1 MQPKNPA
8 LKIVFSEPITRLL
21 IYFMA
26 VLILSSTAQILVEN
40 FLLNQ
45 LEIQNKIVENQRA
58 KQKIGA
64 LIQQKIILLEL
75 NFRQTLSS
83 QNAHSLKNIAQESK
97 KYIASLKKM
106 LILLQKGGTI
116 VETIQLNLNR
126 TDLFQEVISY
136 TRNTPEEMAVEV
148 INISPKL
155 DELEHILLT
164 ITSLLNH
171 SQGLSS
177 HPETNPALE
186 NRIKRTALEAETLF
200 QRCRENAN
208 KISHDT
214 NLTLARL
221 IQERNLQKRTF
232 QKIRTLF
239 FILIQTFVIAMMAL
253 ILFRITRILNQRKI
267 AEAKNRQLLS
277 AIKLSPLTFII
288 TDDNGT
294 IEYVNQAFEKSS
306 GYSAKEAIGQST
318 RIMKSGRYDTSFYQ
332 EMWSTLLSGKIWN
345 REIQNRRKNGELFW
359 ESATIIPLEDEDGTI
374 NRFLAIKEDM
384 TEKINLLKSYE
395 EANEVFQEIFSNLP
409 VGVVIVNTNKQI
421 LQVNAEAE
429 RILGYAPHEA
439 ERLLKDQVCHGNY
452 CTVNAGDCPIFEGNK
467 PRLILEEKY
476 AIKKDGTTIP
486 ILKSVIP
493 IKLKGER
500 VLLEAFMDLSARK
513 QAEIAMVEA
522 KTMAETANKA
532 KSEFLATMSHEI
544 RTPMNAIMGF
554 TDLLLSEESQ
564 QDKKEKLQIV
574 SESAHNLLQLIN
586 DILDFSKIEAGKIE
600 LERVPFSMKAL
611 LNQVYS
617 LFIFKAEEK
626 SLDLVLDM
634 EEQMP
639 EYALG
644 DELRIQ
650 QIMINLLG
658 NAIKF
663 THKGWIR
670 IQAGYRNT
678 HFFLRVEDSG
688 VGIPKESIN
697 HIFESFRQA
706 DSSTVRKYGGTG
718 LGLAIS
724 SSLVKLMGGDIEVLS
739 QPDKGSCFSIHLP
752 LEVLNPEKLGPPE
765 PIEEEAQPLL
775 AKKHI
780 RILVVEDND
789 FNLKIVKAML
799 KRMNI
804 EHDSAENGEVA
815 MGMLGTNTYDLV
827 LLDMHMPVMDGMETI
842 AAIRKTPELKDIVV
856 IALTANA
863 IVGDREKY
871 IKAGCNDY
879 LSKPL
884 KREILHEKI
893 RAIFPDAF

>member
-1 MQPKNPA
+1 MQNKNPV
-8 LKIVFSEPITRLL
+8 LKLVFSEPITRLL

-26 VLILSSTAQILVEN
+26 ILILSSTAQIMVEN
-40 FLLNQ
+40 LLLNK

-75 NFRQTLSS
+75 NFRQTLLSK
-83 QNAHSLKNIAQESK
+83 NTHSIKNISQQSK
-97 KYIASLKKM
+97 EYFASLKKM
-106 LILLQKGGTI
+106 LILLQKGGTF

-126 TDLFQEVISY
+126 TDLFQEAISY
-136 TRNTPEEMAVEV
+136 TRDTPGEMAVEI

-155 DELEHILLT
+155 DELEDILLT
-164 ITSLLNH
+164 ITTLLSH
-171 SQGLSS
+171 SQGTSV
-177 HPETNPALE
+177 HPETNPTLE
-186 NRIKRTALEAETLF
+186 NRIKISALEAETLF

-208 KISHDT
+208 KIHHDT
-214 NLTLARL
+214 NHTLTRL
-221 IQERNLQKRTF
+221 TQERNLQKKEF
-232 QKIRTLF
+232 QKIRNIF
-239 FILIQTFVIAMMAL
+239 FVLIQLFVVSMMVL
-253 ILFRITRILNQRKI
+253 ILFRITKILRQRSI
-267 AEAKNRQLLS
+267 AEDKNRQLLS

-288 TDDNGT
+288 TDQNGT
-294 IEYVNQAFEKSS
+294 IEYVNRAFEKAS
-306 GYSAKEAIGQST
+306 GYSAKEAVGQST
-318 RIMKSGRYDTSFYQ
+318 RIMQSGCYDTPFYQ
-332 EMWSTLLSGKIWN
+332 DMWRELLSGNIWN

-359 ESATIIPLEDEDGTI
+359 ESATIIPLKDEDGTI

-395 EANEVFQEIFSNLP
+395 EANEVFEEIFSNLP
-409 VGVVIVNTNKQI
+409 VGVVIVDTNKHI

-429 RILGYAPHEA
+429 RILGYAPNEA
-439 ERLLKDQVCHGNY
+439 ERLLKGQVCHGNY
-452 CTVNAGDCPIFEGNK
+452 CTLKAGDCPIFEGKK

-476 AIKKDGTTIP
+476 AIKKDGTSIP

-513 QAEIAMVEA
+513 QAEISMVEA
-522 KTMAETANKA
+522 KTVAETANKA

-554 TDLLLSEESQ
+554 TDLLLSEESHP
-564 QDKKEKLQIV
+564 DKKEKLQII
-574 SESAHNLLQLIN
+574 SESSQNLLQLIN
-586 DILDFSKIEAGKIE
+586 DILDFSKIEAGKID
-600 LERVPFSMKAL
+600 LEKLPFSLKAL

-617 LFIFKAEEK
+617 LFIFKAKEK
-626 SLDLVLDM
+626 SLDLILDM
-634 EEQMP
+634 EEHMP

-663 THKGWIR
+663 THSGWIR
-670 IQAGYRNT
+670 IQAGYQDN
-678 HFFLRVEDSG
+678 HFFLRVKDSG

-724 SSLVKLMGGDIEVLS
+724 SSLVKLMGGNIEVLS
-739 QPDKGSCFSIHLP
+739 EPDKGSRFSIYLP
-752 LEVLNPEKLGPPE
+752 LEVLNPEELESPRR
-765 PIEEEAQPLL
+765 IEEETQPLL

-780 RILVVEDND
+780 RILVVEDNA

-799 KRMNI
+799 KRMNL
-804 EHDSAENGEVA
+804 EHDSAENGAIA
-815 MGMLGTNTYDLV
+815 MTMLGAKTYDLV

-842 AAIRKTPELKDIVV
+842 AAIRNTPELKDIIV

-884 KREILHEKI
+884 KRVILHKKI
-893 RAIFPDAF
+893 HAIFPDAF

>member
-1 MQPKNPA
+1 MRRKNPV
-8 LKIVFSEPITRLL
+8 LRLVFSEPITRLL

-26 VLILSSTAQILVEN
+26 ILILSSTAQIMVEN
-40 FLLNQ
+40 LLLDK
-45 LEIQNKIVENQRA
+45 LEFQDKIVENQRA
-58 KQKIGA
+58 KQKIGD

-75 NFRQTLSS
+75 DFRQTLLSK
-83 QNAHSLKNIAQESK
+83 NTHSIKNIAQQSK
-97 KYIASLKKM
+97 RYIASIKQM
-106 LILLQKGGTI
+106 LILLQKGGTF
-116 VETIQLNLNR
+116 VETIQLNLNSK
-126 TDLFQEVISY
+126 DLFQEAISY
-136 TRNTPEEMAVEV
+136 TRDTPGEMAVEV

-155 DELEHILLT
+155 DELENILLT
-164 ITSLLNH
+164 ITSLLSH
-171 SQGLSS
+171 SQGIPV
-177 HPETNPALE
+177 HPEKNSALE
-186 NRIKRTALEAETLF
+186 NRIKITALEAETLF

-208 KISHDT
+208 KIGHDT
-214 NLTLARL
+214 NLTLTRL
-221 IQERNLQKRTF
+221 IRERNLQKRIF

-239 FILIQTFVIAMMAL
+239 FILIQVFVIAMMIL

-267 AEAKNRQLLS
+267 AEDKNRQLLS

-288 TDDNGT
+288 TDHNGT

-318 RIMKSGRYDTSFYQ
+318 RIMKSGSYDNLFYQ
-332 EMWSTLLSGKIWN
+332 EMWTTLLSGKIWN

-359 ESATIIPLEDEDGTI
+359 ESATIIPLDDEDGTI

-395 EANEVFQEIFSNLP
+395 EANEAFEEIFSNLP
-409 VGVVIVNTNKQI
+409 VGVVIVDTNKHI

-429 RILGYAPHEA
+429 RILGYAPNEA
-439 ERLLKDQVCHGNY
+439 ERLLKGQVCHDNY
-452 CTVNAGDCPIFEGNK
+452 CTAKVGDCPIFEVK
-467 PRLILEEKY
+467 ESRLILEEKY

-522 KTMAETANKA
+522 KTAAETANKA

-554 TDLLLSEESQ
+554 TDLLLSEESH
-564 QDKKEKLQIV
+564 QDKKEKLQII

-600 LERVPFSMKAL
+600 LEKLPFSMKAL

-617 LFIFKAEEK
+617 LFIFKAKEK
-626 SLDLVLDM
+626 SLDLVMDM
-634 EEQMP
+634 EERMP

-663 THKGWIR
+663 TQSGWIR
-670 IQAGYRNT
+670 IQAGYQNP
-678 HFFLRVEDSG
+678 HFFIRVEDSG

-724 SSLVKLMGGDIEVLS
+724 SSLVKLMGGYIEVVS
-739 QPDKGSCFSIHLP
+739 EPDNGSRFSIHLP
-752 LEVLNPEKLGPPE
+752 LEVLDPEKLEFSG
-765 PIEEEAQPLL
+765 PIEGEAQPLL

-780 RILVVEDND
+780 CILVVEDNA

-804 EHDSAENGEVA
+804 EHDSAENGAIA
-815 MGMLGTNTYDLV
+815 MTMLGAKTYDLV

-842 AAIRKTPELKDIVV
+842 KSIRNTPALKDILV

-884 KREILHEKI
+884 KREILHKKI
-893 RAIFPDAF
+893 HAIFPDAF

>member
-1 MQPKNPA
+1 MQRKNPV
-8 LKIVFSEPITRLL
+8 LRLVFSEPITRLL

-26 VLILSSTAQILVEN
+26 ILILNSTAQIMVEN
-40 FLLNQ
+40 LLLNK
-45 LEIQNKIVENQRA
+45 LETQDNIVENQRT

-75 NFRQTLSS
+75 NFRQTLLSENTHSIKNIS
-83 QNAHSLKNIAQESK
+83 QQSKRYITSLKQ
-97 KYIASLKKM
+97 M
-106 LILLQKGGTI
+106 LLLLQKGGTF
-116 VETIQLNLNR
+116 VETIHLNLNS
-126 TDLFQEVISY
+126 TDLFQEAISY
-136 TRNTPEEMAVEV
+136 TRDTPGDMAVEV
-148 INISPKL
+148 INILPKL
-155 DELEHILLT
+155 DELENILLS
-164 ITSLLNH
+164 ITSLLSH
-171 SQGLSS
+171 SQDIPV
-177 HPETNPALE
+177 HPETNSVLE
-186 NRIKRTALEAETLF
+186 NRIKIMALEAETLF

-208 KISHDT
+208 KIGLDT
-214 NLTLARL
+214 NIILTRL
-221 IQERNLQKRTF
+221 IRERNLQKRNL

-239 FILIQTFVIAMMAL
+239 FILIHTFVIAMMIL

-267 AEAKNRQLLS
+267 TENKNRQLLS

-288 TDDNGT
+288 TDHNGT

-318 RIMKSGRYDTSFYQ
+318 RIMKSGSYDKPFYQ
-332 EMWSTLLSGKIWN
+332 EMWTTLLAGKIWN
-345 REIQNRRKNGELFW
+345 REIQNRKKNGELFW

-384 TEKINLLKSYE
+384 TEKINLFKSYE
-395 EANEVFQEIFSNLP
+395 EANEVFEEIFSNLP
-409 VGVVIVNTNKQI
+409 VGVVIVDTNKHI

-429 RILGYAPHEA
+429 RILGYAPNEA
-439 ERLLKDQVCHGNY
+439 ERLLKDRVCHGNY
-452 CTVNAGDCPIFEGNK
+452 CTIKDKDCPIFEGDAT
-467 PRLILEEKY
+467 RLILEEKY

-500 VLLEAFMDLSARK
+500 VLLEAFMDLSAQK
-513 QAEIAMVEA
+513 QAEIAMLEA
-522 KTMAETANKA
+522 KTVAETANKA

-554 TDLLLSEESQ
+554 TDLLLSEESNP
-564 QDKKEKLQIV
+564 DKKEKLQII
-574 SESAHNLLQLIN
+574 SESAHNLMQLIN
-586 DILDFSKIEAGKIE
+586 DILDFSKIEAGKIK
-600 LERVPFSMKAL
+600 LEKLPFSMKAL

-634 EEQMP
+634 EERMP

-663 THKGWIR
+663 TQSGWIR
-670 IQAGYRNT
+670 IQAGYQPP

-724 SSLVKLMGGDIEVLS
+724 SSLVKLMGGYIEVVS
-739 QPDKGSCFSIHLP
+739 EPDKGSRFSIHLP
-752 LEVLNPEKLGPPE
+752 LETLNPEELEYRVLG
-765 PIEEEAQPLL
+765 
-775 AKKHI
+775 
-780 RILVVEDND
+780 
-789 FNLKIVKAML
+789 
-799 KRMNI
+799 
-804 EHDSAENGEVA
+804 
-815 MGMLGTNTYDLV
+815 
-827 LLDMHMPVMDGMETI
+827 
-842 AAIRKTPELKDIVV
+842 
-856 IALTANA
+856 
-863 IVGDREKY
+863 
-871 IKAGCNDY
+871 
-879 LSKPL
+879 
-884 KREILHEKI
+884 
-893 RAIFPDAF
+893 

>member
-1 MQPKNPA
+1 MQSKNPV
-8 LKIVFSEPITRLL
+8 LKLVFSEPITRLL

-26 VLILSSTAQILVEN
+26 ILILNSTTQIMVEN
-40 FLLNQ
+40 LLLDK

-64 LIQQKIILLEL
+64 LIQQKFILLEL
-75 NFRQTLSS
+75 DFRQTLLSK
-83 QNAHSLKNIAQESK
+83 NTHSIKNIAQQSK
-97 KYIASLKKM
+97 RYIASLKQM
-106 LILLQKGGTI
+106 LILLQKGGTF

-126 TDLFQEVISY
+126 TDLFQETISY
-136 TRNTPEEMAVEV
+136 TRNTPGEMAVEV

-155 DELEHILLT
+155 DELENILLT
-164 ITSLLNH
+164 ITSLLSH
-171 SQGLSS
+171 SQEISVD
-177 HPETNPALE
+177 PEANPALE
-186 NRIKRTALEAETLF
+186 NRIKITALEAETLF

-208 KISHDT
+208 KIGHDT
-214 NLTLARL
+214 NLTLTRL
-221 IQERNLQKRTF
+221 IQERDLQKRNF
-232 QKIRTLF
+232 QNIRTLF
-239 FILIQTFVIAMMAL
+239 FILIQVFVIAMMIL

-267 AEAKNRQLLS
+267 AEDKNRQLLS

-288 TDDNGT
+288 TDNNGT
-294 IEYVNQAFEKSS
+294 IEYVNQAFEKIS

-318 RIMKSGRYDTSFYQ
+318 RIMKSGRYDKPFYQ
-332 EMWSTLLSGKIWN
+332 EMWTTLLSGKIWN
-345 REIQNRRKNGELFW
+345 QEIQNRRKNGELFW
-359 ESATIIPLEDEDGTI
+359 ESATIIPLDDENGTI

-384 TEKINLLKSYE
+384 TEKINLLESYE
-395 EANEVFQEIFSNLP
+395 EANEAFEEIFSNLP
-409 VGVVIVNTNKQI
+409 VGVVIVDTNKHI

-429 RILGYAPHEA
+429 RILGYAPNEA
-439 ERLLKDQVCHGNY
+439 ERLLRGQVCHGNY
-452 CTVNAGDCPIFEGNK
+452 CTVKDGDCPIFERK
-467 PRLILEEKY
+467 KSRLILEEKY
-476 AIKKDGTTIP
+476 AIKKGGATIP

-513 QAEIAMVEA
+513 QAEVAMIEA
-522 KTMAETANKA
+522 KIVAETANKA

-564 QDKKEKLQIV
+564 PDKKEKLQII

-600 LERVPFSMKAL
+600 LGKLPFSMKAL

-617 LFIFKAEEK
+617 LFIFKAKEK
-626 SLDLVLDM
+626 SLDFILDM
-634 EEQMP
+634 EENMP

-663 THKGWIR
+663 TQSGWIR
-670 IQAGYRNT
+670 IQAGYQDS

-724 SSLVKLMGGDIEVLS
+724 SSLVKLMGGDIEVVS
-739 QPDKGSCFSIHLP
+739 EPDNGSRFSIHLP
-752 LEVLNPEKLGPPE
+752 LEVLNPEEFESPG
-765 PIEEEAQPLL
+765 PIEGDAQPLL

-780 RILVVEDND
+780 CILVVEDNA

-804 EHDSAENGEVA
+804 EHDSAENGAIA
-815 MGMLGTNTYDLV
+815 MTMLGARTYDLV

-842 AAIRKTPELKDIVV
+842 KAIRNTPELKEILV

-863 IVGDREKY
+863 SVGDRE
-871 IKAGCNDY
+871 
-879 LSKPL
+879 
-884 KREILHEKI
+884 E
-893 RAIFPDAF
+893 